1 MGSEFISK
9 DDFAKVLSSRDLGL
23 QLNEVEVAYL
33 AEQFDFY
40 GDGNISCMQVI
51 PQLPAVLQMLYNQRA
66 EQSMVRLHMYIIS
79 AHNSCTSESRD
90 QNGLFFVRRST

>member
-51 PQLPAVLQMLYNQRA
+51 PQLPEVLQMLYNQRA
-66 EQSMVRLHMYIIS
+66 EQSMVRLH
-79 AHNSCTSESRD
+79 AHNCQCMHERSDNVWCMCLSKQIKTS
-90 QNGLFFVRRST
+90 